1 MKGVIDTAAK
11 AAGAGCAPTIL
22 FAGRPDM
29 HSRILA
35 QYLSGALYAN
45 CHFDHERIDS
55 EKLAR
60 DALVLIDC
68 KHHDDEAIVARLES
82 IHSARSG
89 GRAVLLNAN
98 PTACFD
104 TLIQWPS
111 LRGIFY
117 EDCSHELLLK
127 GMQSILRG
135 EIWLPR
141 SLLAASFERQRMAAP
156 PSRQK
161 SAIKLS
167 RRERD
172 ILQCIA
178 QADSNADIAA
188 RLHISEHT
196 VKSHIYNIFRKIE
209 VRNRTEASHWAMQ
222 HLTGGK

>member
-1 MKGVIDTAAK
+1 MKGVIDTADK
-11 AAGAGCAPTIL
+11 AAGAMRTPIV

-35 QYLSGALYAN
+35 QYLSSALYAN
-45 CHFDHERIDS
+45 CHFDHERSDS

-68 KHHDDEAIVARLES
+68 KHHDHEAIVGRLDS
-82 IHSARSG
+82 IHAAQSG
-89 GRAVLLNAN
+89 GSAVLLNAN
-98 PTACFD
+98 PSACFD
-104 TLIQWPS
+104 ALIQWPS

-127 GMQSILRG
+127 GMQSVLRG

-141 SLLAASFERQRMAAP
+141 SLLEASFDRQRKTAP
-156 PSRQK
+156 PSRQT
-161 SAIKLS
+161 SSIKLS

-178 QADSNADIAA
+178 RADSNADIAA
-188 RLHISEHT
+188 KLHISEHT
-196 VKSHIYNIFRKIE
+196 VKSHVYNIFRKIE

-222 HLTGGK
+222 HLTGGKY